1 MAQLGET
8 AASAVVRLMSAATF
22 DEVLT
27 LLDRIPPAE
36 RDAAAG
42 LLRWMDALKESA
54 GADSDAGAG
63 AGADSGTDS
72 DPGADESEGSGYLP
86 RMAELHEFLAQ
97 LCLSGLTAETAETAD
112 AVDAPPSTTVP
123 APPYRT
129 RSSDTAAPPGSAAPP
144 VPPRTPQL
152 PAPPADFLALLTL
165 AARAPGMLA
174 AHRTLRAHRALL
186 PDEPVRE
193 ALALM
198 DEPCLVERE
207 FTVKQDL
214 LAALTPLSES
224 PPDRLTG
231 LCNWARA
238 LVERKQARRALFHA
252 SRAVALQEAAG
263 DDRSLLP
270 AYLALAAAMADL
282 GDRAEVRRVLN
293 HALVR
298 AHGRPAASPHD
309 AANAHTQLAAL
320 CVYQDVRYQE
330 ALDHLDAVQT
340 LRERGARPPLSEPE
354 LRELQARA
362 WEGVGAYGA
371 AVRTFRQ
378 LLAEAAG
385 DGTGDRRRQL
395 TLWLARCTAARGR
408 HRESRQIL
416 LAETARTDAEAAP
429 QLPQIRHLVA
439 KSLLR
444 EAAEAP
450 EGGHERE
457 ARLGEAAH
465 WLVLCL
471 FDSAGRHLWGSV
483 GEAFLSL
490 ADLAVLDGD
499 PANAVDCLRDALVMT
514 TGAADDDEPHP
525 LRLPPRALAPFERAA
540 AEGVLGARG
549 NDLGE
554 SLAFVC
560 HRVRVSNATI
570 PQVRVALTRVRL
582 LALQRLARIAPTD
595 RERGLYEA
603 ELTELY
609 TAALAEDA
617 WYVVRDLCLPV
628 ADLLAAAHGPAAA
641 ERHLRATLAA
651 AERHDRSGDT
661 VGMRLALARLLA
673 ARPARRQEAFDQLWE
688 CRGLLLGQRANDH
701 GAYSWQE
708 WAGQTLPVHEEL
720 LALLLG
726 EDAEQLRLPD
736 HRAAPWLAFEL
747 HEEVKSRGI
756 VEDRSRLPLPRPA
769 SVYVDPE
776 LLASEAGLLPGIRRL
791 LREADRAEPG
801 RGQARGTALLDGM
814 RRSLAEK
821 AAEIGRAVPRHARL
835 RLAEG
840 IGLDGAFDLVEAHA
854 PAEGLVLASYFI
866 GERHS
871 FCFVIASGERR
882 LRVYPVP
889 TTRSALHGAADTIR
903 RTVDGDPT
911 VFPPRPKIHPR
922 RPVPLPLDGLRD
934 LLPFQDVLA
943 GRELLCVA
951 PHGPLSV
958 LPLHAVRLADGSHL
972 AERAALV
979 YTPSVSTLEYLLLD
993 RPARPERVL
1002 RVDVAS
1008 LEDLAATDTVQGF
1021 DDSVPEALEGPRT
1034 TVLTGTAATP
1044 RSVLKALGEHD
1055 LAYIACHGHSGDG
1068 EPGDAALI
1076 LTDGHAHAS
1085 MHTSAALPD
1094 ALPFLL
1100 RAGDIGT
1107 TSTTPDTVVLRA
1119 CSAGWHDPAHLG
1131 EDFTG
1136 LTQALFREGTK
1147 TVVAPVWRVN
1157 QHSSAELLDG
1167 IARERMAGVP
1177 LWRALRDAQRRL
1189 MTDAER
1195 PWLAH
1200 PYHWAGFIPLGDWR

>member
-1 MAQLGET
+1 MTQLGEE
-8 AASAVVRLMSAATF
+8 AMSAVLRMMGAATF

-27 LLDRIPPAE
+27 LLDRIPESQRESAAE
-36 RDAAAG
+36 
-42 LLRWMDALKESA
+42 LLRWMDDVGEGE
-54 GADSDAGAG
+54 GAEGG
-63 AGADSGTDS
+63 G
-72 DPGADESEGSGYLP
+72 DEGGDDRP
-86 RMAELHEFLAQ
+86 RAAVLYEFLAG
-97 LCLSGLTAETAETAD
+97 LCRSGLTSGATTNTTDASGAET
-112 AVDAPPSTTVP
+112 
-123 APPYRT
+123 
-129 RSSDTAAPPGSAAPP
+129 
-144 VPPRTPQL
+144 VPPQL
-152 PAPPADFLALLTL
+152 APEPADFTALLVL
-165 AARAPGMLA
+165 ASQAPDMLA
-174 AHRTLRAHRALL
+174 CHRVLREHRALI
-186 PDEPVRE
+186 PDEPVRA

-198 DEPCLVERE
+198 DAPGLAERE

-214 LAALTPLSES
+214 LAALTPLSEH

-238 LVERKQARRALFHA
+238 LVGRKQGRRALFHA

-270 AYLALAAAMADL
+270 AYLALGAAMADL
-282 GDRAEVRRVLN
+282 GDRAGVRRALN
-293 HALVR
+293 HALDR
-298 AHGRPAASPHD
+298 AHGRPTSSPHD
-309 AANAHTQLAAL
+309 AAEAHTQLAAL

-330 ALDHLDAVQT
+330 ALDHLAAVQA
-340 LRERGARPPLSEPE
+340 LMERGARTPLSESA
-354 LRELQARA
+354 LRELRGRA

-371 AVRTFRQ
+371 AVRAYRG
-378 LLAEAAG
+378 LLAEAAA
-385 DGTGDRRRQL
+385 DGTGDRRRQI

-408 HRESRQIL
+408 HRESQQIL
-416 LAETARTDAEAAP
+416 LAETARTDSEAAS
-429 QLPQIRHLVA
+429 QLPQIRLMVA

-444 EAAEAP
+444 EAEEAAE
-450 EGGHERE
+450 GSQERE
-457 ARLGEAAH
+457 LRLDDAAH

-483 GEAFLSL
+483 GEVFLSL
-490 ADLAVLDGD
+490 ADLAVLDGA
-499 PANAVDCLRDALVMT
+499 PEAAADCLRDALVMT
-514 TGAADDDEPHP
+514 TGATRDDEPHQI
-525 LRLPPRALAPFERAA
+525 RLPRRALAPFEQARVTKTL
-540 AEGVLGARG
+540 AEQEL
-549 NDLGE
+549 DLVE
-554 SLAFVC
+554 TLSSAC
-560 HRVRVSNATI
+560 HQVRVSNATI
-570 PQVRVALTRVRL
+570 PQLAVALRRVRM
-582 LALQRLARIAPTD
+582 LALQRLCRLAPTG
-595 RERGLYEA
+595 RERTVHDA
-603 ELTELY
+603 ELTTLY
-609 TAALAEDA
+609 TDCLADDA

-628 ADLLAAAHGPAAA
+628 ADHLAAAHGPAVA
-641 ERHLRATLAA
+641 ESHLRATLAA
-651 AERHDRSGDT
+651 AERHERSDDT

-673 ARPARRQEAFDQLWE
+673 GDPARRQEAFDQLWE
-688 CRGLLLGQRANDH
+688 CRRLLLGQRANDH
-701 GAYSWQE
+701 GAHSWQE

-720 LALLLG
+720 LALLLDD
-726 EDAEQLRLPD
+726 DAELLRLPD

-756 VEDRSRLPLPRPA
+756 VEDRSRLPFPPPA
-769 SVYVDPE
+769 SAYVDPE
-776 LLASEAGLLPGIRRL
+776 LLASEASLLPGLRRL

-801 RGQARGTALLDGM
+801 RGQAQGAAMLD
-814 RRSLAEK
+814 RLRKSLAEK
-821 AAEIGRAVPRHARL
+821 AAEIGRAAPRHERL
-835 RLAEG
+835 RRAEG
-840 IGLDGAFDLVEAHA
+840 IDLDGAFHLVEEHA

-866 GERHS
+866 GERRS

-882 LRVYPVP
+882 LHIYRVP
-889 TTRSALHGAADTIR
+889 TTRAALHTAADTIR

-911 VFPPRPKIHPR
+911 AFPPRPKIHPR
-922 RPVPLPLDGLRD
+922 RPVPLPLDGLDD
-934 LLPFQDVLA
+934 LLPFQDVLE

-958 LPLHAVRLADGSHL
+958 LPLHALRLADGSHL

-1008 LEDLAATDTVQGF
+1008 LEDLAAADTVQGF

-1034 TVLTGTAATP
+1034 TILTGTAATP

-1076 LTDGHAHAS
+1076 LTDGRVHAS
-1085 MHTSAALPD
+1085 MHASAALPD

-1107 TSTTPDTVVLRA
+1107 TSATPDTVVLRA

-1136 LTQALFREGTK
+1136 LTQALFREGTR

-1167 IARERMAGVP
+1167 IARERMAGEP
-1177 LWRALRDAQRRL
+1177 LWRALRGAQRRL
-1189 MTDAER
+1189 MTDTER